1 MLTGYG
7 QDRFGI
13 PEIGEFYAS
22 TEGMLTLINHSRLP
36 SSSPLAQGIGAIGHH
51 GLLLRHKNKNN
62 YACVEID
69 AETNEIIRD
78 GKTGFAK
85 RKAFE
90 EGGEVLVRMEGEGS
104 WAGYW
109 RDGRSTGKKVVKDV
123 FERGDCWFRSGDRLR
138 RDREGFWWFLDRL
151 GEFVFTAPFSF
162 ATVQLFH
169 FLFFSMKSFPA
180 KFLPFSLFWE
190 FVGKQLCLRERERD
204 WHISSC

>member
-1 MLTGYG
+1 
-7 QDRFGI
+7 
-13 PEIGEFYAS
+13 
-22 TEGMLTLINHSRLP
+22 MLTLINHSRLP

-51 GLLLRHKNKNN
+51 GLLLRHKNRNN

-109 RDGRSTGKKVVKDV
+109 RDGKSTGKRVVKDV

-138 RDREGFWWFLDRL
+138 RDEEGFWWFLDRL
-151 GEFVFTAPFSF
+151 GEFEFTSPISLCNCY
-162 ATVQLFH
+162 LFTLRLLS
-169 FLFFSMKSFPA
+169 FLFTSVLSIFSMRSSIVSCISILHA
-180 KFLPFSLFWE
+180 KYLSWIEMGDIGNLFT
-190 FVGKQLCLRERERD
+190 D
-204 WHISSC
+204 I